1 MKNTIITLGRQF
13 GSGGRMI
20 GKKVAKELGFAF
32 YDKEL
37 IAAAAEAS
45 GMDKELLEK
54 NDESIKGNLF
64 HNFTLGL
71 YNAANTFS
79 EMSDISLND
88 RAFLIQSDIIKDIAK
103 RENAVI
109 VGRCADYVLRE
120 FDNCF
125 NVFIFA
131 DIDNRMERAATE
143 YGMSRNNLKE
153 TIIKMDKRRS
163 SYYNYYTG
171 KKWGKALS
179 YHMSLDSGKI
189 GMDKCVAI
197 IQEMVKTE
205 N

>member
-1 MKNTIITLGRQF
+1 MANTIITLGREF

-20 GKKVAKELGFAF
+20 GKVVAEELGFTF
-32 YDKEL
+32 YDKE
-37 IAAAAEAS
+37 IITKAAEAS

-54 NDESIKGNLF
+54 NDENIKGSIF

-71 YNAANTFS
+71 YNAANTFA

-109 VGRCADYVLRE
+109 VGRCADYVLRD
-120 FDNCF
+120 FHNCF

-131 DIDNRMERAATE
+131 PIESRIERAANE
-143 YGMSRNNLKE
+143 YGMNRKNLKE
-153 TIIKMDKRRS
+153 TITKMDRRRS

-171 KKWGKALS
+171 KKWGKAIS
-179 YHMSLDSGKI
+179 YHMSLDSGKLGI
-189 GMDKCVAI
+189 EKCVKI
-197 IQEMVKTE
+197 IKEMVKE
-205 N
+205 V